1 MKYILVDAEHRG
13 PVRPETE
20 YAVKWSEMLPPF
32 SSHTQEE
39 TLPMYITTDSKS
51 QDLVSTSAV
60 FPISW
65 KQLQNTE
72 YPVLGD
78 RATMLSTPLFDP
90 DFHRIAAVLDQI

>member
-1 MKYILVDAEHRG
+1 
-13 PVRPETE
+13 
-20 YAVKWSEMLPPF
+20 
-32 SSHTQEE
+32 
-39 TLPMYITTDSKS
+39 MYITTDSKS
-51 QDLVSTSAV
+51 QDLVSTSNINNHNQAALNSVV

-65 KQLQNTE
+65 QQLQNTE